1 MSMARKNIE
10 ADGIGETGGDPPGS
24 APPGTG
30 SETGS
35 AIVDVVLKMKL
46 TGNVIPGAWYET
58 ILCAGG
64 KEPRKRK
71 AKPDRVTIEVLSE
84 IVFWYRPSYIRE
96 GKHGRWKK
104 RFKADFLQL
113 DRGTLAD
120 KFKVSKRQ
128 VSRSLEKLEEL
139 GVIKRVFRNI
149 KKGTGGA
156 ELRNVLYIELIPA
169 GLANVSRVELP
180 AASAGVDARVNTS
193 GQARQYVRTPASSR
207 VDAEVKTNT
216 KITTQTSTL
225 SSSSGAKRPQ
235 PGGKK
240 DNRRNSGSAASGAA
254 APSPAAPV
262 RDVPSEQTGAA
273 APGTPARDAAATD
286 QDNRQQKV
294 HSSIGMDEDDDDPE
308 VEKAKKKA
316 DKLLRYASQAHANL
330 LADGVVHLPLR
341 DRLERARAPITKY
354 LLEFPEYRVPRIL
367 QTLILIWQTDL
378 SEHQWFSQKLKD
390 SPSLL
395 PKIFP
400 GKDHSVLEGAAI
412 EFGINLGEKADAQT
426 KEDFAD
432 AGILES
438 WEAEHPLKTDKTSS
452 NQDQNHVE
460 DVPEIE
466 KPIEEEPERKNT
478 APGPVKMTDEK
489 SEGMEPKK
497 SPPTVSV
504 GRAPADRPSFSRRK
518 ILE

>member
-1 MSMARKNIE
+1 MARKNIE

-225 SSSSGAKRPQ
+225 SSSSGAKRPR
-235 PGGKK
+235 PEEKESNK
-240 DNRRNSGSAASGAA
+240 NNSGSAASGAA
-254 APSPAAPV
+254 APGPAAASV
-262 RDVPSEQTGAA
+262 GLPSAESGL
-273 APGTPARDAAATD
+273 PPRPP
-286 QDNRQQKV
+286 
-294 HSSIGMDEDDDDPE
+294 HDDPE
-308 VEKAKKKA
+308 IERAKRKA
-316 DKLLRYASQAHANL
+316 DRLIRFITQAHSNL
-330 LADGVVHLPLR
+330 LSQQISDLPPLS
-341 DRLERARAPITKY
+341 DHLERSRLKIEDYLRRNRKVKLACILELMITCWLYELGKNDWY
-354 LLEFPEYRVPRIL
+354 SRKLRSSPGLLCVRLGSGENQKEF
-367 QTLILIWQTDL
+367 T
-378 SEHQWFSQKLKD
+378 
-390 SPSLL
+390 
-395 PKIFP
+395 
-400 GKDHSVLEGAAI
+400 LEGAALEQNI
-412 EFGINLGEKADAQT
+412 DLFTVVENTHEKL
-426 KEDFAD
+426 KE
-432 AGILES
+432 AGIY
-438 WEAEHPLKTDKTSS
+438 EAYLTDVQMKKAHA
-452 NQDQNHVE
+452 DQ
-460 DVPEIE
+460 
-466 KPIEEEPERKNT
+466 
-478 APGPVKMTDEK
+478 
-489 SEGMEPKK
+489 
-497 SPPTVSV
+497 PPQ
-504 GRAPADRPSFSRRK
+504 
-518 ILE
+518 